1 MEMTIIDQ
9 LSALAHPVRLDLFRL
24 LMRRYPDA
32 VPAGEIARAL
42 ALKANTTSTY
52 LNALRRAGLIEQERR
67 GASLEYRADITALQG
82 FMGDLMTGCCKNRPD
97 ICLRPEDDARWVP
110 SQSRPLRVLFLCTA
124 NAARSIM
131 AQALLNHMGQ
141 GRFIATSAG
150 THPREAPDANVLAH
164 LNAKGLQTSD
174 LRSQSLSAVLATE
187 PRAFDLVITVCDQA
201 ANEDCPFWPGAPLSC
216 HWGLKDPLAA
226 PKAEQSQA
234 IEAAY
239 SLLHSRI
246 SKLVALPFETL
257 KPAELQ
263 GQLDLIASS
272 KNT

>member
-1 MEMTIIDQ
+1 MIIDQ

-52 LNALRRAGLIEQERR
+52 LNALRRAQLIEQERR
-67 GASLEYRADITALQG
+67 GASLEYRANISALQG
-82 FMGDLMTGCCKNRPD
+82 FMGDLMTGCCQNRPD

-110 SQSRPLRVLFLCTA
+110 SQSRPVRALFLCTA

-131 AQALLNHMGQ
+131 AQALLNHLGQ
-141 GRFIATSAG
+141 NRFLATSAG
-150 THPREAPDANVLAH
+150 THPRETPDAKVLAH
-164 LNAKGLQTSD
+164 LSAKELDTSD
-174 LRSQSLSAVLATE
+174 LRSRSLTDVLTTKTQ
-187 PRAFDLVITVCDQA
+187 AFDLMISVCDQA
-201 ANEDCPFWPGAPLSC
+201 ANEDCPVWPGAPLTC
-216 HWGLKDPLAA
+216 HWGLKDPLAV
-226 PKAEQSQA
+226 PESEQTQA
-234 IEAAY
+234 IEASY
-239 SLLHSRI
+239 DLLHSRI
-246 SKLVALPFETL
+246 SQLVALPFETL
-257 KPAELQ
+257 KPADLQ